1 MSAVNEKLLGK
12 CSVCLGSFRLQ
23 ADGILYRHGK
33 RDRPCSGSGSVP
45 CSGSITE
52 RPSNQSRSSQATGVA
67 RSQSNISSQDMFVAS
82 QGNSSDNGT
91 PSQFAAFDHPPR
103 LGPVIK
109 RIPKSARKVC
119 AQLLSSLISDVVC
132 NVDSA
137 EKWNNLMN
145 FSTQILLKPKR
156 GGKRRNL
163 CKLISDRVS
172 KWPRGLV
179 EEKST
184 AGCRVASRNLSSDQ
198 ILAKAVMA
206 KIEDGNIRAAVRIIC
221 SDDSPAKDSPETSW
235 CIDRQASSGAN
246 GLPHPA

>member
-1 MSAVNEKLLGK
+1 M
-12 CSVCLGSFRLQ
+12 
-23 ADGILYRHGK
+23 
-33 RDRPCSGSGSVP
+33 GSGWRRRV
-45 CSGSITE
+45 GSRRVNVSAGRVGSKKSDSWT
-52 RPSNQSRSSQATGVA
+52 TL
-67 RSQSNISSQDMFVAS
+67 DFVAS
-82 QGNSSDNGT
+82 QGNSSDNGM
-91 PSQFAAFDHPPR
+91 PSQFAAFGHPPR
-103 LGPVIK
+103 LVPVIK

-119 AQLLSSLISDVVC
+119 AQLLSLLISDVVC

-184 AGCRVASRNLSSDQ
+184 AGCKVASRNLSGDQ

-221 SDDSPAKDSPETSW
+221 SDDAQASDSPETRGAL
-235 CIDRQASSGAN
+235 IDKHLPAPTVCHIPPKVTDGSVPALQVDEGDVRRAINSFPLGSSCGPDSLFPAAS
-246 GLPHPA
+246 